1 VGWTVLPEETAAK
14 VAAELQP
21 GLADLV
27 DLHLIGKQAHWTV
40 VGPGFQ
46 AAHER
51 IDVLVDAWRLWTDQ
65 VAERI
70 VILGELPKGRA
81 DDLTER
87 DTYPLGW
94 ITDRDAIGA
103 LGARVELVASRMR
116 AHQEAVADLDVVSD
130 GLLQEIIEGLEE
142 QLWMLRAHLQ

>member
-1 VGWTVLPEETAAK
+1 MAWTVLPEETAGK

-21 GLADLV
+21 ALADLV

-46 AAHER
+46 AVHER
-51 IDVLVDAWRLWTDQ
+51 IDVLVDAWRLWTDR

-70 VILGELPKGRA
+70 VILGHLPKGRA
-81 DDLTER
+81 EDITETG
-87 DTYPLGW
+87 TYPLDW
-94 ITDRDAIGA
+94 LSDRDSIVA
-103 LGARVELVASRMR
+103 LGDRVEQVATRVR
-116 AHQEAVADLDVVSD
+116 QQQVAVADLDVVTD

>member
-1 VGWTVLPEETAAK
+1 MGWTVLPEETAAK

-21 GLADLV
+21 TLADLV

-51 IDVLVDAWRLWTDQ
+51 IDVLVDAWRLWTDR

-70 VILGELPKGRA
+70 VILGQLPKGRA
-81 DDLTER
+81 EDLTEQG
-87 DTYPLGW
+87 TYPLGW
-94 ITDRDAIGA
+94 VADRDAITA
-103 LGARVELVASRMR
+103 LADRVALVASRAR
-116 AHQEAVADLDVVSD
+116 DHQAAVADLDVVTD

>member
-1 VGWTVLPEETAAK
+1 VGWTVLPEETAAE

-21 GLADLV
+21 ALVDLV

-46 AAHER
+46 AVHER
-51 IDVLVDAWRLWTDQ
+51 VDVLVDAWRLWTDQ

-81 DDLTER
+81 EDVTER
-87 DTYPLGW
+87 GTYPLGW
-94 ITDRDAIGA
+94 ISDRDAIAA
-103 LGARVELVASRMR
+103 LATRVELVASRMR
-116 AHQEAVADLDVVSD
+116 DHQAAVADLDVVTD
-130 GLLQEIIEGLEE
+130 GLLQEIVEGLEE
-142 QLWMLRAHLQ
+142 ELWMLRAHLQ